1 MSLNKSAKNGKNV
14 QWKEL
19 NFMNEKVIERNDYLN
34 KIIARKGNGL
44 IKILTGIRR
53 CGKSYLLNII
63 FYNHLIETGVKEDH
77 IIKLALD
84 REENKEY
91 HDSKLLNDYIFSRI
105 KDKEMHYVLI
115 DEVQLADGF
124 EFVLNSLL
132 YEKNIDV
139 YVTGSN
145 SKFLSSDIVTEFR
158 GRGDEIRIFPLSF
171 AEFLNAYEGDKY
183 EAWQEYITY
192 GGMPLILKQSTDEQK
207 SKYLTSLYDL
217 TYKKDIVDRNHID
230 RVDVLDTLI
239 NILSSS
245 VGSLTNPQK
254 IYNTFVSNGITD
266 ISKNTI
272 ISYMSFLIDSF
283 LIEKAERYDVKG
295 KKYIQTPQK
304 YYFADVGLRN
314 AKLNFRQQEENH
326 LMENII
332 YNELLVRGY
341 NVDVG
346 VVEVREEN
354 TRKQLEV
361 DFVCNQGSKRYYI
374 QSALN
379 LDTPEKTLQETKSLN
394 NIGDN
399 FKKIIVVKD
408 NIKLW
413 RNEDGILII
422 GIMEF
427 LLNKDSLDL

>member
-1 MSLNKSAKNGKNV
+1 
-14 QWKEL
+14 
-19 NFMNEKVIERNDYLN
+19 MNDKIIARNDYLN
-34 KIIARKGNGL
+34 KILLRKENGL
-44 IKILTGIRR
+44 IKILTGVKG
-53 CGKSYLLNII
+53 CGKSYILNII
-63 FYNHLIETGVKEDH
+63 FNNYLIENGTKEDH

-84 REENKEY
+84 REENRKY
-91 HDSKLLNDYIFSRI
+91 HDSKLLNEYILSQI
-105 KDKEMHYVLI
+105 KDNDMYYVLI
-115 DEVQLADGF
+115 DEIQLADGF
-124 EFVLNSLL
+124 EFVLNGLL
-132 YEKNIDV
+132 YEKNVDV

-145 SKFLSSDIVTEFR
+145 SKFLSSDIITEFR

-171 AEFLNAYEGDKY
+171 SEFVEAYEGDRY
-183 EAWQEYITY
+183 EAWNEYITY
-192 GGMPLILKQSTDEQK
+192 GGMPLILKQHTDEQK
-207 SKYLTSLYDL
+207 SKYLTSLYEL
-217 TYKKDIVDRNHID
+217 TYKKDIIDRNNID
-230 RVDVLDTLI
+230 KPDVLDTLI

-254 IYNTFVSNGITD
+254 IYNTFISNGITD

-272 ISYMSFLIDSF
+272 TSYMNYLLDSF

-304 YYFADVGLRN
+304 YYFADIGLRN

-332 YNELLVRGY
+332 YNELLIRGY

-346 VVEVREEN
+346 VVEVREDD

-361 DFVCNQGSKRYYI
+361 DFVCNQGNKRYYI

-394 NIGDN
+394 NIDDN
-399 FKKIIVVKD
+399 FKKIVVVKD

-413 RNEDGILII
+413 RNEAGILII
-422 GIMEF
+422 GIQEF
-427 LLNKDSLDL
+427 LLNKNSLDL